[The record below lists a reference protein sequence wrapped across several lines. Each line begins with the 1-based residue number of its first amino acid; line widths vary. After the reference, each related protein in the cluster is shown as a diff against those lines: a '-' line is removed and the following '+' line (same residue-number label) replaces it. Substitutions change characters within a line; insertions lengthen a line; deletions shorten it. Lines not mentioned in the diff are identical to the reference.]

1 MEQEQHLLH
10 HIYPPLI
17 VEFMSYVDAHLTSSL
32 SVDELARA
40 LHVSSDRLSAEV
52 NHHLQRTIPTYI
64 MRRRVEEAAVML
76 AQTEESIRG
85 IAEHFQFTRQ
95 HYFSTVFR
103 QRFQCSP
110 SAYRQRYWEA
120 QHEENI

>member
-1 MEQEQHLLH
+1 MES
-10 HIYPPLI
+10 PLGRPSH
-17 VEFMSYVDAHLTSSL
+17 EPSSL

-52 NHHLQRTIPTYI
+52 NYHLQRTIPTYI

-76 AQTEESIRG
+76 AQTEEPIRG

-120 QHEENI
+120 QHEEDI